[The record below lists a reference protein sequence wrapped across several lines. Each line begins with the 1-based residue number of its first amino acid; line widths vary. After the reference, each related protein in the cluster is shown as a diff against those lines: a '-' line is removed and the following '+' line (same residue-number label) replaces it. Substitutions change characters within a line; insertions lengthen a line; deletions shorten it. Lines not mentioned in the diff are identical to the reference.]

1 VWLYHRFCLSFREV
15 DEILAEGG
23 ATVTFET
30 VIQRSLDLTMPENS
44 KIAEALCP
52 KQFLPEG

>member
-52 KQFLPEG
+52 K

>member
-15 DEILAEGG
+15 EEILAEGG
-23 ATVTFET
+23 ATVTFEA
-30 VIQRSLDLTMPENS
+30 VRQRTLDLTMLENS
-44 KIAEALCP
+44 KIGESLCP